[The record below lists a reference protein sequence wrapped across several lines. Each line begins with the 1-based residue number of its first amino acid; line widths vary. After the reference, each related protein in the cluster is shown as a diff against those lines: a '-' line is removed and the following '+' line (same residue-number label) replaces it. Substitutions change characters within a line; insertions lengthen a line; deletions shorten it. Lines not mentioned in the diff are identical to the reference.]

1 MNKEENTMATRSSKE
16 LLAEANA
23 AIETIPVE
31 QAITMAGDQDVVFVD
46 VREGAEREKGTVK
59 GSVHASRGFLEF
71 HADPASPM
79 HKPELTSGKKLVLF
93 CGSGGRSALAA
104 KTLKGMGIEN
114 VAHVGG
120 GFGAWQKAGGPTES

>member
-1 MNKEENTMATRSSKE
+1 M
-16 LLAEANA
+16 LAEANA
-23 AIETIPVE
+23 AVETIPVE
-31 QAITMAGDQDVVFVD
+31 QAVTMAGDQDVVFVD

-104 KTLKGMGIEN
+104 KTLKDMGIEN
-114 VAHVGG
+114 VAHVAG
-120 GFGAWQKAGGPTES
+120 GFGAWQKVGGPTES